1 MEPETFFY
9 LLNFQEYGII
19 KTYFWLIG
27 TFAKAADGRL
37 PSDWRPY
44 RLVLKT
50 VDNDTPSPLARSS
63 EMNRPVTA
71 RPRDV
76 SGCTFLSVLTVLTE
90 RKIKT
95 DRQDRGLA
103 KASRERSERVGTE
116 FHFTVFPLGRY
127 TLSNVTD
134 SDRARNGFASSPV
147 TRTRHGGQ
155 HQGAVD
161 FFRG

>member
-90 RKIKT
+90 RNTKT
-95 DRQDRGLA
+95 VDKNRGLA

-116 FHFTVFPLGRY
+116 DHECLPFFP
-127 TLSNVTD
+127 
-134 SDRARNGFASSPV
+134 SDDTSY
-147 TRTRHGGQ
+147 RT
-155 HQGAVD
+155 
-161 FFRG
+161 